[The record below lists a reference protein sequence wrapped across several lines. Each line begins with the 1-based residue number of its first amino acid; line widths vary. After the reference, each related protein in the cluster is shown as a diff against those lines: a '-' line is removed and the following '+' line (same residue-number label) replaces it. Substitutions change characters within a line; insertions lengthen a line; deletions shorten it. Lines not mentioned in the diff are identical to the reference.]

1 LVKIKIN
8 EGKRLRILIIENEIY
23 LAQSIAT
30 KLGERGHICEM
41 STSTKDAIKNT
52 DYDVVLLSTNI
63 NGQDFNPVIET
74 FKNSI
79 VILMV
84 SYISNDTVSKPLSAG
99 AKDYIL
105 KPFMIEELIRKI
117 DHYQDY
123 ERIKKRNEA
132 YEKYLTHSFENVTTE
147 HNHTS
152 ITLPVFISSSFQKYA
167 DAFAFKHAQVKNKPI
182 YFINLQEPKAMEEI
196 TNASVNSIVYIINFN
211 ILKKN
216 EKKLFL
222 ELIVDKQVIVTSNDK
237 IEDINFPIIEI
248 KSENS
253 IFDKSDILP
262 IEDYVRFIV
271 LQYQHKYPDTELSK
285 KLGISRKSLWEKRK
299 KYDIVKKK

>member
-1 LVKIKIN
+1 MK
-8 EGKRLRILIIENEIY
+8 ILIIENEVY

-30 KLGERGHICEM
+30 KLGELGHICEM
-41 STSTKDAIKNT
+41 CTSTKDAIRSNN
-52 DYDVVLLSTNI
+52 YDVVLLSTNI

-123 ERIKKRNEA
+123 ERLKKRNEA
-132 YEKYLTHSFENVTTE
+132 YEKYLEHTFINAKHGQDLQNVE
-147 HNHTS
+147 
-152 ITLPVFISSSFQKYA
+152 LPLFVSSNFQKYA
-167 DAFAFKHAQVKNKPI
+167 DAFAFEVAKKENLPLQ
-182 YFINLQEPKAMEEI
+182 FITLEDPKALTEI
-196 TNASVNSIVYIINFN
+196 QEAADNTILYIIDYQL
-211 ILKKN
+211 LKKSDKEEFCKLIAN
-216 EKKLFL
+216 KKA
-222 ELIVDKQVIVTSNDK
+222 IVLSSEK
-237 IEDINFPIIEI
+237 IEDVEYKVIEI
-248 KSENS
+248 KSESN
-253 IFDKSDILP
+253 IFDKGEILP
-262 IEDYVRFIV
+262 IEDYVKFIV
-271 LQYQHKYPDTELSK
+271 LNYQDKYPDTELSK

-299 KYDIVKKK
+299 KYDIIKKK

>member
-1 LVKIKIN
+1 MK
-8 EGKRLRILIIENEIY
+8 ILIIENEVY

-30 KLGERGHICEM
+30 KLGELGHTCEM
-41 STSTKDAIKNT
+41 CTSTKDAIRSNN
-52 DYDVVLLSTNI
+52 YDVVLLSTNI

-123 ERIKKRNEA
+123 EKLKKRNEA
-132 YEKYLTHSFENVTTE
+132 YEKYLNHSFSNTKHGHSLENLE
-147 HNHTS
+147 
-152 ITLPVFISSSFQKYA
+152 LPIFVSTNFQKYS
-167 DAFAFKHAQVKNKPI
+167 DAFAFEYAKKENLPI
-182 YFINLQEPKAMEEI
+182 HFITLTDSNAMKDI
-196 TNASVNSIVYIINFN
+196 DSLPQNSIAYIINYQA
-211 ILKKN
+211 LKKAD
-216 EKKLFL
+216 KQTFC
-222 ELIVDKQVIVTSNDK
+222 ELITGKKAIVSSNDK
-237 IEDINFPIIEI
+237 IEEVNFPIIEI
-248 KSENS
+248 QSESNV
-253 IFDKSDILP
+253 FDKGEILP
-262 IEDYVRFIV
+262 IEDYVKFIV
-271 LQYQHKYPDTELSK
+271 LNYQDKYPDTELSK

-299 KYDIVKKK
+299 KYDIIKKK